1 MAKAFQID
9 PNIFVVQRNNQTD
22 FGFSS
27 MFNYKVIQVYIQQE
41 FEFRASRHVK
51 LVNIIA
57 ARQPGDD
64 VMLDT
69 THA

>member
-1 MAKAFQID
+1 
-9 PNIFVVQRNNQTD
+9 
-22 FGFSS
+22 
-27 MFNYKVIQVYIQQE
+27 
-41 FEFRASRHVK
+41 VK

-69 THA
+69 THAWCCVTLLSLWQFGSP